1 MNNEEF
7 YKAVDHCANGINGC
21 VGCELASFGG
31 PLICAEKFANY
42 IKANRPEEKEPSK
55 ISDSPDFSEING
67 LLVLEHFKSI
77 VKAHG
82 GKVTAL
88 SAGNNEARIEYEL
101 DDCGYYM
108 SFGGN

>member
-1 MNNEEF
+1 MNNNDVI
-7 YKAVDHCANGINGC
+7 KAAYCCADSVAC
-21 VGCELASFGG
+21 LDC
-31 PLICAEKFANY
+31 PLNECDECRVTFANY
-42 IKANRPEEKEPSK
+42 IKANDLEKKESSK
-55 ISDSPDFSEING
+55 ISNSLDFSEING
-67 LLVLEHFKSI
+67 LFVFEHFKSI
-77 VKAHG
+77 VKALG